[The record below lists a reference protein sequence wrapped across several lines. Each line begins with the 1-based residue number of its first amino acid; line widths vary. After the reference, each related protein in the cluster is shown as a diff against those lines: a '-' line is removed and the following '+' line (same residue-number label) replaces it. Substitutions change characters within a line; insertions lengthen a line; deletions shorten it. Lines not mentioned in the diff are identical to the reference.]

1 VAAEHRE
8 RRKLRVVATRDA
20 LAGQEMLGLS
30 ENPDRGMA
38 SA

>member
-8 RRKLRVVATRDA
+8 RRKLRVIATRDA
-20 LAGQEMLGLS
+20 ELEARSFS
-30 ENPDRGMA
+30 ENPDRGLA